1 MHYFISTVASF
12 ECNLTC
18 VRGLGPLYH
27 FRARIT
33 CRTMPQTLTHLSG
46 HATAFINLKVPNPGE
61 LTARSGTPVIITY
74 TTETFTHAS
83 NLLFIIF

>member
-1 MHYFISTVASF
+1 
-12 ECNLTC
+12 
-18 VRGLGPLYH
+18 
-27 FRARIT
+27 
-33 CRTMPQTLTHLSG
+33 MPQTLTHLSG

-61 LTARSGTPVIITY
+61 LTAGSGTPAIITY